1 MANADA
7 PFGFRLISGSDSR
20 YVLTRAVIPA
30 SDSTATFVGDAV
42 KLLAAGSGEAY
53 PAVIQCAAGDPVFGV
68 VVSFEADPAT
78 SLEDQY
84 RKASTKRY
92 CQIAL
97 VANGAE
103 FEVQSDDDT
112 TALAIADVGFNAN
125 FIVGSGSTVTGLS
138 GMELDSSSAA
148 TTSTL
153 DLQILRLV
161 DRDDNLLSG
170 TGSTNKNVVVMFNDP
185 QTKPGRT
192 GV

>member
-7 PFGFRLISGSDSR
+7 PFGFRLIEGADSR
-20 YVLTRAVIPA
+20 YRLVQAVIPA

-53 PAVIQCAAGDPVFGV
+53 PAVIQAAAGDPVYGV
-68 VVSFEADPAT
+68 VESFRADPAT

-92 CQIAL
+92 VTVAL
-97 VANGAE
+97 ADDGAE
-103 FEVQSDDDT
+103 FEIQSDDDT
-112 TALAIADVGFNAN
+112 TALAIADVGLNAS
-125 FIVGSGSTVTGLS
+125 FVVGSGSTVTGLS

-153 DLQILRLV
+153 DLQIMRLV
-161 DRDDNLLSG
+161 DRDDNDISTDG
-170 TGSTNKNVVVMFNDP
+170 TNKNVVVRFNDP
-185 QTKPGRT
+185 QTKHGRT

>member
-7 PFGFRLISGSDSR
+7 PFGFRPINLDGSSWSGGT
-20 YVLTRAVIPA
+20 VRAVIPD

-42 KLLAAGSGEAY
+42 KLLGAGSGEAY

-68 VVSFEADPAT
+68 IVAFEADPTA
-78 SLEDQY
+78 LEDQY

-92 CQIAL
+92 CQVVLADKCF
-97 VANGAE
+97 

-112 TALAIADVGFNAN
+112 TALAVADVGLNAN

-138 GMELDSSSAA
+138 GMELNSDGAA

-153 DLQILRLV
+153 DLQIMALV
-161 DRDDNLLSG
+161 DRADNDISN
-170 TGSTNKNVVVMFNDP
+170 TGTNKNVIVKFNDP
-185 QTKPGRT
+185 QTKPLRT